1 MATPRKAKKKVTR
14 QAPKL
19 EETKTTN
26 LEMVDSSQ
34 SEQMNLTVPRS
45 FKIDFKVYSASKGMS
60 MSEYCQK
67 AHEFYKE
74 HHGL

>member
-1 MATPRKAKKKVTR
+1 MATPKKPRKKITR

-19 EETKTTN
+19 EETRTNN
-26 LEMVDSSQ
+26 LETADSK
-34 SEQMNLTVPRS
+34 ETDQMNLTVPKS
-45 FKIDFKVYSASKGMS
+45 FKIDFKVYAASKGMK